1 MNCMNINRKEILR
14 YLGYRG
20 KAADEVVT
28 NTIEDCLN
36 ELLRT
41 ISPKCIYQIFPVT
54 FGDSNTVTIGTITI
68 KSKNLSQHINGCR
81 QAAIFAATLGPR
93 ADLLIQKYNKLD
105 MSKAV
110 ILQSC
115 AATVIEAY
123 CDEQQDAIQAQAENQ
138 NLYLRPRFSPG
149 YGDFPLTY
157 QKELL
162 AVLDCQKRIGLTVM
176 DSLILAPSKS
186 VTAVIGLTEEATTCH
201 INRCMTCQAK
211 NCPFRKEE

>member
-1 MNCMNINRKEILR
+1 MNISRKEILR

-20 KAADEVVT
+20 KPADQVVS
-28 NTIEDCLN
+28 NRIEACLA
-36 ELLRT
+36 ELLKV
-41 ISPKCIYQIFPVT
+41 ISPKCVYQIFPVA
-54 FGDSNTVTIGTITI
+54 FGQDHTVSIGPVSIQS
-68 KSKNLSQHINGCR
+68 KSLSQHISGCKE
-81 QAAIFAATLGPR
+81 AAIFAATLG
-93 ADLLIQKYNKLD
+93 AQTDLLLQKYNKLD

-110 ILQSC
+110 ILQAC

-123 CDEQQDAIQAQAENQ
+123 CDQQQELMKEEAGKQG
-138 NLYLRPRFSPG
+138 LYLRPRFSPG

-162 AVLDCQKRIGLTVM
+162 GVLHCQKRIGLTVM

-186 VTAVIGLTEEATTCH
+186 VTAVIGLTEEAATCH
-201 INRCMTCQAK
+201 IARCMTCQAK

>member
-1 MNCMNINRKEILR
+1 MDISRKEILR

-20 KAADEVVT
+20 KPADEIVT
-28 NTIEDCLN
+28 NSIESCLA
-36 ELLRT
+36 ELLRV

-54 FGDSNTVTIGTITI
+54 FGENHIVTIGSISI
-68 KSKNLSQHINGCR
+68 QSKNLSQHFNGCKE
-81 QAAIFAATLGPR
+81 AAIFAATLG
-93 ADLLIQKYNKLD
+93 AQTDLLIQKYNKLD

-110 ILQSC
+110 ILQAC

-123 CDEQQDAIQAQAENQ
+123 CDEQQDFMKEEAGKQG
-138 NLYLRPRFSPG
+138 LYLRPRFSPG

-157 QKELL
+157 QKDLL
-162 AVLDCQKRIGLTVM
+162 GVLNCQKRIGLTVM

-186 VTAVIGLTEEATTCH
+186 VTAVIGLTEESTTCH
-201 INRCMTCQAK
+201 IARCMTCQAK